1 MAKRSL
7 AMQFDEV
14 VQAMLVSLRPRP
26 EEAPD
31 RDLVPLVRVAQALRD
46 LPREEFRAALKSDL
60 QRRASM
66 SEGTAAAPRPSPK
79 EVHYL
84 RPGLT
89 SITPYIIVRPAAQF
103 IEFLKSAFEG
113 TERMRMPAPD
123 GSIMH
128 AEVSVGNGAIE
139 VSDGNEEYPTAPGA
153 IHLYVDDADATYDSA
168 LQAGAT
174 SIYAPTDDHPSGD
187 RQGAVKD
194 QFGNHWYIAT
204 VKGWTPGPEGLRS
217 VQPYLHLREAHKMIP
232 FLEAAFG
239 AEALGVHKSPE
250 GAVLHATIRIGNA
263 TLEID
268 EAHGEFQPMP
278 CHLHV
283 YVPDTDAVYA
293 RALESGATSI
303 APVADQPWGDRWGAV
318 KDQFSNHWYIAKPGG
333 WTPGPEG
340 IRSVQPYLHLREAHK
355 MVPFMEAVFGA
366 ESLGVAKSPEGTVLH
381 GTMRIGNATLEISEA
396 FAEFQPMP
404 CHLHVYV
411 PDTDAAY
418 ARAMEAGA
426 TSIEAP
432 QDKPYGDR
440 SAGVKDAW
448 GNSWFIATYLGK

>member
-7 AMQFDEV
+7 ALQLDEA
-14 VQAMLVSLRPRP
+14 VQAMLVSLQPRP
-26 EEAPD
+26 EKAPG
-31 RDLVPLVRVAQALRD
+31 RELTALVRVAQALRE
-46 LPREEFRAALKSDL
+46 LPRKEFRAALKSDL
-60 QRRASM
+60 QRRGSM
-66 SEGTAAAPRPSPK
+66 NEGTAAGAGAAAAARAL
-79 EVHYL
+79 HYQ

-89 SITPYIIVRPAAQF
+89 SITPYVIVRPAAQF
-103 IEFLKSAFEG
+103 IEFLKMAFEG
-113 TERMRMPAPD
+113 VERVRMPAPD

-187 RQGAVKD
+187 RWGAAKD
-194 QFGNHWYIAT
+194 QFGNLWYIAT
-204 VKGWTPGPEGLRS
+204 PKGWTPGPEGLRS
-217 VQPYLHLREAHKMIP
+217 VQPYLHLREAHKMIA
-232 FLEAAFG
+232 FLEAAFA
-239 AEALGVHKSPE
+239 AEAMGVHKSSE

-293 RALESGATSI
+293 LAL
-303 APVADQPWGDRWGAV
+303 R
-318 KDQFSNHWYIAKPGG
+318 
-333 WTPGPEG
+333 
-340 IRSVQPYLHLREAHK
+340 
-355 MVPFMEAVFGA
+355 
-366 ESLGVAKSPEGTVLH
+366 
-381 GTMRIGNATLEISEA
+381 
-396 FAEFQPMP
+396 
-404 CHLHVYV
+404 
-411 PDTDAAY
+411 
-418 ARAMEAGA
+418 AGA
-426 TSIEAP
+426 TSIETP

-440 SAGVKDAW
+440 AAGVKDAW
-448 GNSWFIATYLGK
+448 GNSWFIATYLGR

>member
-7 AMQFDEV
+7 ALQLDEA
-14 VQAMLVSLRPRP
+14 VQAMLVSLQPRP
-26 EEAPD
+26 EKAPG
-31 RDLVPLVRVAQALRD
+31 RELTALVRVAQALRE
-46 LPREEFRAALKSDL
+46 LPRKEFRAALKSDL
-60 QRRASM
+60 QRRGSM
-66 SEGTAAAPRPSPK
+66 NEGTAAGAGAAAAARAL
-79 EVHYL
+79 HYR

-89 SITPYIIVRPAAQF
+89 SITPYVIVRPAAQF
-103 IEFLKSAFEG
+103 IEFLKMAFEG
-113 TERMRMPAPD
+113 VERVRMPAPD

-187 RQGAVKD
+187 RWGAAKD
-194 QFGNHWYIAT
+194 QFGNLWYIAT
-204 VKGWTPGPEGLRS
+204 PKGRTPGPEGLRS

-232 FLEAAFG
+232 FLEAAFA
-239 AEALGVHKSPE
+239 AEAMGVHKSSE

-293 RALESGATSI
+293 LAL
-303 APVADQPWGDRWGAV
+303 R
-318 KDQFSNHWYIAKPGG
+318 
-333 WTPGPEG
+333 
-340 IRSVQPYLHLREAHK
+340 
-355 MVPFMEAVFGA
+355 
-366 ESLGVAKSPEGTVLH
+366 
-381 GTMRIGNATLEISEA
+381 
-396 FAEFQPMP
+396 
-404 CHLHVYV
+404 
-411 PDTDAAY
+411 
-418 ARAMEAGA
+418 AGA
-426 TSIEAP
+426 TSIETP

-440 SAGVKDAW
+440 AAGVKDAW
-448 GNSWFIATYLGK
+448 GNSWFIATYLGR